1 MLYRDGMTH
10 IACGKMYLKEM
21 FERKPTID
29 FYKYILDKQCLNCIP
44 VYDNKYRF
52 PRGLL
57 NEDLALVYYL
67 IIESGRIAYGTK
79 KTYYYVSNPTSI
91 TKAKVRKQ
99 DFQVFILYKLVRD
112 IILDYYPMLFD
123 PVLEFQ
129 ETIYV
134 KLLKRLMMNKQDEFA
149 VEINYIRKQLKKT
162 CIKAIKSDI
171 RCVTKIRVF
180 IASSSKLLFVLLCK
194 VENVLGAK
202 S

>member
-1 MLYRDGMTH
+1 M
-10 IACGKMYLKEM
+10 
-21 FERKPTID
+21 
-29 FYKYILDKQCLNCIP
+29 
-44 VYDNKYRF
+44 
-52 PRGLL
+52 
-57 NEDLALVYYL
+57 
-67 IIESGRIAYGTK
+67 
-79 KTYYYVSNPTSI
+79 
-91 TKAKVRKQ
+91 
-99 DFQVFILYKLVRD
+99 VRD